1 MASWK
6 QPEADKRIL
15 ESKLA
20 KDFDSEKD
28 LERAQ
33 VIMNPFIEIN
43 KIRLNEEV
51 NGFLIAHYKGRGKK
65 ICEAFIENEVE
76 DILDFK
82 LKKEVSDMSGHIT
95 IIQLNGPGWIFFDFR
110 EKGQEN
116 LKKAKEYLR
125 TAQDF

>member
-43 KIRLNEEV
+43 KSRLNEEV
-51 NGFLIAHYKGRGKK
+51 NGFLIAHYKGRRKK
-65 ICEAFIENEVE
+65 IWEAFIENEVE

-95 IIQLNGPGWIFFDFR
+95 IIQLNSPWWIFFDFR

-116 LKKAKEYLR
+116 LKKAK
-125 TAQDF
+125 